1 MNRAVH
7 SNPKTAPRQAAPFA
21 AKAFL
26 AGLPAAP
33 GVYLFYG
40 KDRQLL
46 YVGKAANLKKRL
58 PSYFRASN
66 QSPKTRL
73 MMSRLLDAEIQR
85 TASEAEALLLE
96 NNLVKHRRPR
106 YNIALRDDKS
116 YPYLRLS
123 AHPAFPR
130 FTMYRGKR
138 RGDDD
143 YFGPYASAAA
153 VREMLSQIHKIFR
166 LRQCTDAFFRNRTRP
181 CLQHQI
187 GRCSAP
193 CVGLIDAPSYQADVE
208 QARQFLLGRNDQ
220 LITRLR
226 EAMEQA
232 AQALEYER
240 AAGLRDRLGLLRR
253 LQERQYIEAGR
264 GDADVVGVAG
274 RAGLACFCLTTI
286 RQGRNLGSRFHI
298 QDNPLDLPAPQLL
311 AAFLPQYYL
320 DQPDLPGEILLGERV
335 AGLGSLA
342 AMLTRRR
349 GGRVALRTALRSH
362 RRHRVEDATRAAADH
377 LEQHLGSRGQIGE
390 RLTALTTLLDLKTEP
405 ARIECFD
412 ISHTGGERAVG
423 GCVVFDPQGAVRA
436 EYRRYNIK
444 AITPGDD
451 YAALRQALSRRYRR
465 RTDEGAPLP
474 DLLLIDG
481 GPGQLRCARETLDEL
496 NLSEQMHLVA
506 VSKGP
511 ARRVGA
517 ERLHRTGH
525 RPLTPGPQHPALH
538 LIQQIRDEAHRF
550 ALLGHRLRR
559 ARARTE
565 SPLERIEGIGPAR
578 RRSLLRHFGG
588 LAEVKRAAVEDLA
601 RAPGISRELAA
612 RIFDE
617 LR

>member
-1 MNRAVH
+1 MH
-7 SNPKTAPRQAAPFA
+7 SNPKHAPRQAAPFA

-40 KDRQLL
+40 AGQQLL

-58 PSYFRASN
+58 PSYFRSSG

-73 MMSRLLDAEIQR
+73 MMSRLTDAEIQR
-85 TASEAEALLLE
+85 TASEGEALLLE
-96 NNLVKHRRPR
+96 NNLIKHRRPR

-116 YPYLRLS
+116 FPFLRLS
-123 AHPAFPR
+123 AHPDFPR
-130 FTMYRGKR
+130 FTLYRGRKR
-138 RGDDD
+138 DDGD

-153 VREMLSQIHKIFR
+153 VREMLAQIHKIFR

-193 CVGLIDAPSYQADVE
+193 CVGLIDAQRYQADVE
-208 QARQFLLGRNDQ
+208 QARQFLLGRDDQ
-220 LITRLR
+220 LITRLG

-264 GDADVVGVAG
+264 GDADLLGVAA
-274 RAGLACFCLTTI
+274 RAGLACFCLTSI
-286 RQGRNLGSRFHI
+286 RQGRNLGSRFHL
-298 QDNPLDLPAPQLL
+298 QDNPLDLPAPKLL

-320 DQPDLPGEILLGERV
+320 EQPDLPREILLGERV
-335 AGLGSLA
+335 PGLAPLA
-342 AMLTRRR
+342 ALLTRRR
-349 GGRVALRTALRSH
+349 GARVVLRAALRGP
-362 RRHRVEDATRAAADH
+362 RRHQVEAAAGAAADH
-377 LEQHLGSRGQIGE
+377 LEQHLSNRGRIDE
-390 RLTALTTLLDLKTEP
+390 RLAALTALLDLKSEP

-412 ISHTGGERAVG
+412 ISHTAGERAVG
-423 GCVVFDPQGAVRA
+423 ACVVFDARGAVRD
-436 EYRRYNIK
+436 EYRRYNIESV
-444 AITPGDD
+444 TPGDD
-451 YAALRQALSRRYRR
+451 YAALEQALRRRYRR
-465 RTDEGAPLP
+465 RTDEGAALP

-481 GPGQLRCARETLDEL
+481 GPGQLRRAREVLDEL
-496 NLSEQMHLVA
+496 EINDRIHPVA

-511 ARRVGA
+511 ERRAGA
-517 ERLHRTGH
+517 ERLHRVG
-525 RPLTPGPQHPALH
+525 RPPLTPGPRHQALH

-588 LAEVKRAAVEDLA
+588 LAEVKRAGVEDLA

-612 RIFDE
+612 RIFAE